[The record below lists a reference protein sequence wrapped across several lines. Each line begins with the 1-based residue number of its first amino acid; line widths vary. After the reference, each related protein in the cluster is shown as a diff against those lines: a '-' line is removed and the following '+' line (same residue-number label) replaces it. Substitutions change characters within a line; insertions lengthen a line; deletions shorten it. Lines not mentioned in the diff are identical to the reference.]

1 MTHALAQHYEL
12 ETVIGR
18 GPTGEVWRAVD
29 LVTRD
34 VVAIKVLDSRFGEDP
49 TTVERFVRER
59 QVLMAFLHPSFV
71 RVRDLVAD
79 GGVLALVMEHV
90 SGADLR
96 RHLSHAA
103 GLPVPTA
110 VTIGLRV
117 AEALAAAH
125 DAGVVHCDLK
135 PSNILLDTVAG
146 QPRVTDCRVAR
157 LAYGFQGPAAW
168 YTSPEYVA
176 PEVIAGGPPVP
187 ATDVYALGLTLYE
200 MLTGVPPYRGPDP
213 QAVLAGHA
221 SGQPALP
228 MTLPPHLRR
237 LVEECLDP
245 NPARRPSAGEVAQG
259 LQYPAPAA
267 APMPAVPPASL
278 AAAPTS
284 APPATPTPSVPP
296 YAVPSPAF
304 PVRPAAAR
312 PRGNN
317 RRRLVIAGSAAAAA
331 LTLVVAGILV
341 TDRREPPQAGT
352 PSPGASSAA
361 LEPVAAPTAPP
372 SLAAS
377 ATPESLDGATAF
389 VYHWF
394 ATLNYAVS
402 TGDVAAFQA
411 ASSPQCRACA
421 DAGTVIRDGY
431 RDRASLRGG
440 TYTVR
445 TVSADDFWSLEAPS
459 LRIVFDRS
467 PRSAIGPD
475 GSLVEVVPGGS
486 FLTCQIV
493 LERADGAWRVREVLS
508 PEPIV

>member
-29 LVTRD
+29 RGTRD
-34 VVAIKVLDSRFGEDP
+34 VVAIKVLDSKFGEDP
-49 TTVERFVRER
+49 ATVERFVRER
-59 QVLMAFLHPSFV
+59 QVLMAFFHPAFV

-79 GGVLALVMEHV
+79 GGVLALVMEHI

-96 RHLSHAA
+96 RHLSHAQ
-103 GLPVPTA
+103 LPVSTA
-110 VTIGLRV
+110 VTIGLRI

-125 DAGVVHCDLK
+125 DAGLVHCDLK
-135 PSNILLDTVAG
+135 PSNVLLDTAAG
-146 QPRVTDCRVAR
+146 VPRVTDCRVAR

-187 ATDVYALGLTLYE
+187 ATDVYAFGLTLYE
-200 MLTGVPPYRGPDP
+200 MLTGVPPYRGSDP

-221 SGQPALP
+221 SGQPAVP
-228 MTLPPHLRR
+228 MTVPPHLRR
-237 LVEECLDP
+237 LIEECLDP
-245 NPARRPSAGEVAQG
+245 NPVGRPSAREVTQG
-259 LQYPAPAA
+259 LQYPATTAAPTAA
-267 APMPAVPPASL
+267 APAPSL
-278 AAAPTS
+278 APTAGS
-284 APPATPTPSVPP
+284 QAPPPPP
-296 YAVPSPAF
+296 YAFPSPTTPA
-304 PVRPAAAR
+304 RPPAAR
-312 PRGNN
+312 PGGS
-317 RRRLVIAGSAAAAA
+317 RRRLAIAASAAAVA

-352 PSPGASSAA
+352 PATGASSAA
-361 LEPVAAPTAPP
+361 LEPIAAPSAPP

-377 ATPESLDGATAF
+377 ATPESLEGATAF

-394 ATLNYAVS
+394 AALNYAVS
-402 TGDVAAFQA
+402 TGDVTAFQA

-445 TVSADDFWSLEAPS
+445 TVSADDFWSLEAPT

-486 FLTCQIV
+486 FLTCQVV